1 MTRLPDLQKLPD
13 AELVAAACAGDGDAF
28 NAIMKRYNQ
37 RLYRVARAIV
47 RDDGEA
53 EDVLQEA
60 YLRAFTALPKFRGEA
75 SLATWLTRITLNEAL
90 GSVRRR
96 RSGAG
101 TLASMS
107 GQEDDDMTLFSLVRA
122 AADPEASAARADVR
136 RRLEH
141 AIDALPDAYRLVFVL
156 RDVQEMSIE
165 ETAGHL
171 GIRPETVKTRLHRAR
186 RLLRKALGD
195 SLASVVTDAFPFGG
209 APCARLRQSVL
220 ERLRLGIA
228 QTA

>member
-1 MTRLPDLQKLPD
+1 VIVIAAIRHRHRDDRVTRLPDLQKLPD

-107 GQEDDDMTLFSLVRA
+107 GQ
-122 AADPEASAARADVR
+122 
-136 RRLEH
+136 
-141 AIDALPDAYRLVFVL
+141 
-156 RDVQEMSIE
+156 
-165 ETAGHL
+165 
-171 GIRPETVKTRLHRAR
+171 
-186 RLLRKALGD
+186 
-195 SLASVVTDAFPFGG
+195 
-209 APCARLRQSVL
+209 
-220 ERLRLGIA
+220 
-228 QTA
+228 